1 MHAAR
6 EGKSTKIN
14 ERTIIVE
21 WDDKVVLSVGIDQT
35 VLNEL
40 EVATLRNLLSAW
52 KNTKRY
58 RERRR
63 ASSVK

>member
-6 EGKSTKIN
+6 EGSMTKIGDRVTVY
-14 ERTIIVE
+14 EYDTE
-21 WDDKVVLSVGIDQT
+21 LVLTVGVDRAT
-35 VLNEL
+35 LNEL

-63 ASSVK
+63 ASIVK